1 MIIAGRI
8 SWLIFTVISSFA
20 MLLFLILSKKGIYDP
35 QIRRH
40 PGIDA
45 IDEAVSRAVEMGRP
59 VSYCPGGGSLYDSKY
74 AGDTAAALSLLGY
87 VAKISVEKGAR
98 LIVPI
103 MDPTILSVAQEIVK
117 TAYRLGDAEY
127 IEGDTVRYLS
137 PDSWAFGIAYAG
149 MLYDERPATSILFGL
164 YSAHFLLMTESGV
177 DIGAFQIAGTTNV
190 LTMPFAVSSC
200 DFALLGEDEYAAA
213 AYVDPD
219 PVQRGVILGQDIAK
233 VIVIILLVA
242 GALLSTVGNNLIR
255 NILSW

>member
-1 MIIAGRI
+1 
-8 SWLIFTVISSFA
+8 
-20 MLLFLILSKKGIYDP
+20 
-35 QIRRH
+35 
-40 PGIDA
+40 
-45 IDEAVSRAVEMGRP
+45 
-59 VSYCPGGGSLYDSKY
+59 
-74 AGDTAAALSLLGY
+74 
-87 VAKISVEKGAR
+87 
-98 LIVPI
+98 
-103 MDPTILSVAQEIVK
+103 
-117 TAYRLGDAEY
+117 
-127 IEGDTVRYLS
+127 
-137 PDSWAFGIAYAG
+137 
-149 MLYDERPATSILFGL
+149 
-164 YSAHFLLMTESGV
+164 MTESGV